1 MPHAGAGEVSMS
13 EADRIVELLGGKR
26 ALGSTPDTEAAFIAL
41 IRSGLPFPSFQ
52 KATAAL
58 RLSLRDVERVLGLST
73 RSLQR
78 RKAGRL
84 TATESE
90 RILRLVRAAARA
102 ERVLGDPA
110 AALDWLGSPNRALGG
125 ESPLQLLDTE
135 LGAKRVLDV
144 LGRIEHGVYG

>member
-1 MPHAGAGEVSMS
+1 MS
-13 EADRIVELLGGKR
+13 EAERIVELLGGQR
-26 ALGSTPDTEAAFIAL
+26 ALGTVPDSEAAFISL
-41 IRSGLPFPSFQ
+41 VRLGLPFPSFQ
-52 KATAAL
+52 QVTSAL
-58 RLSLRDVERVLGLST
+58 HLSLREIERILGLST

-84 TATESE
+84 TAAESE
-90 RILRLVRAAARA
+90 RILRLVRTAARA

-125 ESPLQLLDTE
+125 ESPLQLLDTD